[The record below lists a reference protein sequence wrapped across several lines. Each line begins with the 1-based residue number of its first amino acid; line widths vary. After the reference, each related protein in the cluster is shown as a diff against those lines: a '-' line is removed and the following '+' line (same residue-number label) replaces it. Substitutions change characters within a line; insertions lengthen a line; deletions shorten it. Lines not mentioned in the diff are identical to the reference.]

1 MSDKIAFLNVIK
13 VIEQASKK
21 ELNAIAKVEK
31 AILQSDNSN
40 TRMSN
45 AEVEQKVSKRINPRT
60 GKSTTNQSA
69 VIDGKPNQS
78 STSDFNPVNSRQ
90 HSKSDSLST
99 ATSSSSVQLGSQNH
113 LEKLSQ
119 DSQKATTNEPS
130 QRPTAL
136 TTTNGDKAELT
147 KRTGDS
153 SNQKKQ
159 EKTTEQSLN
168 EQVTTNSYL
177 EGLYRDSQGQLR
189 QKNGAFASR
198 KQKEEFAS
206 SEKEKMQDQ
215 GGDSL
220 ISKLSS
226 WVNGHLETAEGNK
239 AIDGAGTAVGSSFWM
254 AAKEVKD
261 LATDAKSLLD
271 NNDLST
277 KEGITNNIEK
287 AKSALANPK
296 ETVTNYFKT
305 KEAVQSQESQGSG
318 VTNSNEIS
326 HKPTVIE
333 SGPKNPVSSDSRAIS
348 TNNAA
353 SSVIEQSK
361 PALPLQKE
369 PLGSEVAKSNEISS
383 FSNKTAAFDSRSE
396 DTAKAN
402 RDDANKTDPAAVAI
416 IEQTKLFER
425 WNAEQADLLKE
436 VSSAVSASS
445 SGGGIFGDDGID
457 LDRKKGKKKR
467 RRSKLRNNKP
477 SKMKSVLSTGG
488 EMASSVMSKGS
499 GIGSKV
505 MGGLGA
511 AAKGA
516 GRFVPFLAPALA
528 AYEAVSGFTDTEKQK
543 ETFNL
548 KDGQEAT
555 TGQKSSMALASVL
568 DMGGLVSG
576 AAGLLGS
583 GLGALG
589 LDGAKDA
596 LSFDSGSMAKGIYSL
611 FGGESESI
619 KEKATPNPSNDQA
632 ENKPEAT
639 QFTNEQEKEFSSDA
653 RNAER
658 IKKGSTRADRKE
670 RSDLMMQ
677 QTNESIQ
684 ENRNYAQKHNVS
696 YDEARAAVEQQKVKK
711 ESERKA
717 VALDMGQS
725 IDGKVDHGEGL
736 VSPKKKAAQVAI
748 VDKEISRRNEVNE
761 LAKNG
766 DYRNNKFIN
775 PVAMS
780 SLSNIS
786 TAATQAETVNAA
798 KNKEQKEQ
806 AHQSVIQS
814 GKEFSSPNVNSIFNQ
829 GNNNTSVSS
838 SAPSEQ
844 IGMSNIV
851 MPGKDK
857 KEQPTVIIQ
866 SDPALIKTMDELL
879 KVTKTNGK
887 QDAGSVSY
895 STNSVSSSQSV
906 SQNKA
911 TTSNIPTA
919 PASMQMQA
927 IAADRD

>member
-40 TRMSN
+40 TGMSN
-45 AEVEQKVSKRINPRT
+45 AEVVQKVSKRINPRT

-69 VIDGKPNQS
+69 VIGDKPNQS
-78 STSDFNPVNSRQ
+78 ATSDFNPVNSRQ
-90 HSKSDSLST
+90 HFKSDSLST
-99 ATSSSSVQLGSQNH
+99 TTSSNSVQLGPQGH
-113 LEKLSQ
+113 LEKPSQ
-119 DSQKATTNEPS
+119 DSQKTTTNEPTQKS
-130 QRPTAL
+130 IAL
-136 TTTNGDKAELT
+136 ATTNGGNGGKAELT
-147 KRTGDS
+147 ERTGDS

-226 WVNGHLETAEGNK
+226 WVNGRLETAEGNK

-271 NNDLST
+271 NNNLST
-277 KEGITNNIEK
+277 KEGITGHIEK
-287 AKSALANPK
+287 AKSALTNPK
-296 ETVTNYFKT
+296 ETVANYFKT
-305 KEAVQSQESQGSG
+305 KEAVQSQE
-318 VTNSNEIS
+318 
-326 HKPTVIE
+326 
-333 SGPKNPVSSDSRAIS
+333 
-348 TNNAA
+348 
-353 SSVIEQSK
+353 
-361 PALPLQKE
+361 
-369 PLGSEVAKSNEISS
+369 PLGSEVTNSNEISS

-436 VSSAVSASS
+436 VSSAVSASN

-488 EMASSVMSKGS
+488 EMASSVMSKGA
-499 GIGSKV
+499 GVGSKL

-576 AAGLLGS
+576 AAGLIGS

-611 FGGESESI
+611 FGGESESV
-619 KEKATPNPSNDQA
+619 KEKITTNPSNDQT

-639 QFTNEQEKEFSSDA
+639 QFTDEQEKEFTSDA
-653 RNAER
+653 KNAER
-658 IKKGSTRADRKE
+658 IKKGNTRADRKE

-684 ENRNYAQKHNVS
+684 ENRNYVQKHNVS
-696 YDEARAAVEQQKVKK
+696 YDEARTAVEQQKVKK
-711 ESERKA
+711 ESDRKA

-736 VSPKKKAAQVAI
+736 ISPKKKAAQVAI
-748 VDKEISRRNEVNE
+748 VDKEITRRNEVNE

-775 PVAMS
+775 PIAMS
-780 SLSNIS
+780 SLSNIG
-786 TAATQAETVNAA
+786 TTATQAETLNAA
-798 KNKEQKEQ
+798 KNKEQQEQ
-806 AHQSVIQS
+806 AHQNVTQS
-814 GKEFSSPNVNSIFNQ
+814 GKEFSSPNVNSIFNKD
-829 GNNNTSVSS
+829 GTNSVNSFT
-838 SAPSEQ
+838 PSKQ
-844 IGMSNIV
+844 LGMSNIM

-887 QDAGSVSY
+887 QDAGSASY
-895 STNSVSSSQSV
+895 STRTILNNQST

-911 TTSNIPTA
+911 TKSNIPTA
-919 PASMQMQA
+919 PVSMQMQA